1 MEYDNTTAGVTKRV
15 GSWERRYPTMPI
27 DPQHLVSALRE
38 FISTAP
44 DEPFVE
50 FEGQWWTA
58 ARFAAIG
65 AGLAGL
71 LDEAEVPPAIA
82 VGVVVRNHVE
92 TAAAIV
98 GLVAA
103 GRPVTMIYS
112 YQSPELIAASVEK
125 LALGVVVAEDAD
137 WTAELRAAVT
147 NEDRIGIALPASMG
161 QPYRVDENKTLRAG
175 CREHGET
182 LVEVLTSGTT
192 GAPKHIPL
200 RVSALVRGVDMITVA
215 ASASADPQ
223 IEILF
228 APLPSI
234 GGILTLLAYPL
245 VGARFSLLE
254 RFDADKWTDTI
265 RRNRPRSIG
274 CTPAMVR
281 SVLERNVPAEAFE
294 SVEVVYG
301 GAGPIEVETRQKF
314 AETYGVDF
322 CWGYGATEFAGT
334 VAAWTPRLK
343 AELGGDRPNSVGR
356 PVPGVQVRITD
367 PETGA
372 ELSTDQVG
380 RLEVLIPSVSPE
392 WSVTNDQAK
401 LDSDGVLYIFGRL
414 DGAINRGGFKVLPE
428 LVAETLRR
436 HPAVK
441 DAGVIGIADSRLGE
455 IPVAAV
461 ELLPGNEAVDGE
473 ELRKFAR
480 SHLPSPSVPAAVVVV
495 ETLPRNMTLK
505 IDLVALRRICE
516 AHVAQQAGAS
526 RDVPLPDRPAGN
538 GDPGGSRPAAA
549 FAVSPD

>member
-1 MEYDNTTAGVTKRV
+1 
-15 GSWERRYPTMPI
+15 MPI
-27 DPQHLVSALRE
+27 DPQHLVAALRE

-58 ARFAAIG
+58 AQFAAIG
-65 AGLAGL
+65 AELARL
-71 LDEAEVPPAIA
+71 LDEAEVRPGIA

-112 YQSPELIAASVEK
+112 YQSSELIAANVEK
-125 LALGVVVAEDAD
+125 LSLGVVVAEESD
-137 WTAELRAAVT
+137 WSAELRAVVA
-147 NEDRIGIALPASMG
+147 NDDRIGIALPAGMG
-161 QPYRVDENKTLRAG
+161 HPNRVERSTSLRAG
-175 CREHGET
+175 CREHEET
-182 LVEVLTSGTT
+182 VVEVLTSGTT
-192 GAPKHIPL
+192 GAPKHVAL
-200 RVSALVRGVDMITVA
+200 RVSALVRGVDMMTVA
-215 ASASADPQ
+215 ASANPSPQ

-234 GGILTLLAYPL
+234 GGILPLLAYPL
-245 VGARFSLLE
+245 VGARFCLLE
-254 RFDADKWTDTI
+254 RFDVDKWAEAI
-265 RRNRPRSIG
+265 RRHRPRSIG
-274 CTPAMVR
+274 STPPMIR
-281 SVLERNVPAEAFE
+281 SALERNVPADAFE

-301 GAGPIEVETRQKF
+301 GAGPIEVETRRKF

-356 PVPGVQVRITD
+356 PVAGVEVRITD

-372 ELSTDQVG
+372 ELPVDEVG
-380 RLEVLIPSVSPE
+380 RLEVLVSSVSPH
-392 WSVTNDQAK
+392 WTATNDQAK
-401 LDSDGVLYIFGRL
+401 LDGDGILYIFGRL

-461 ELLPGNEAVDGE
+461 ELLPGNDAVDGE
-473 ELRKFAR
+473 ELRTFAR

-495 ETLPRNMTLK
+495 ETLPRNMMLK
-505 IDLVALRRICE
+505 IDLVALRKICE
-516 AHVAQQAGAS
+516 AHVRQRVGAS
-526 RDVPLPDRPAGN
+526 QDVPPPDHPAGN
-538 GDPGGSRPAAA
+538 GDPGGSRPTAA
-549 FAVSPD
+549 FAESPD